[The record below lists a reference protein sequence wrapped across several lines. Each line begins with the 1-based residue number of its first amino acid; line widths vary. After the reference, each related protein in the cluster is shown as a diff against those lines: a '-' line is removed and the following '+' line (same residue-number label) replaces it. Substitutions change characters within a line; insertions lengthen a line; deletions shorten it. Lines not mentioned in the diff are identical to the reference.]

1 MLHSI
6 LYLQSIH
13 NDRNLIFLSI
23 IYLDRGPDQGQGH
36 VIEREPVQGQETGGQ
51 DPVEESQG
59 RVHAVGLGP
68 GINGL
73 VTEDQGLDPDRE
85 IGNQG
90 S

>member
-1 MLHSI
+1 M
-6 LYLQSIH
+6 
-13 NDRNLIFLSI
+13 
-23 IYLDRGPDQGQGH
+23 
-36 VIEREPVQGQETGGQ
+36 IEREPVQGQETGGQ
-51 DPVEESQG
+51 DPVEENQG

>member
-6 LYLQSIH
+6 LYLQFIH
-13 NDRNLIFLSI
+13 NDNWIFLSI
-23 IYLDRGPDQGQGH
+23 IYLDRGPDQGH
-36 VIEREPVQGQETGGQ
+36 VIERESVQGQETGGQ
-51 DPVEESQG
+51 DPVEENQG

-90 S
+90 K